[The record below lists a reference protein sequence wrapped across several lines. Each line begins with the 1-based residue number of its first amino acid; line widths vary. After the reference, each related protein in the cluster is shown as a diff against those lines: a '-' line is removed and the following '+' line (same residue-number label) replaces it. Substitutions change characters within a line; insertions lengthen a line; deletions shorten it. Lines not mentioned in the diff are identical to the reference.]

1 MDEIIAKVDNFALIT
16 VRLKEVDRP
25 NFEQK
30 RAVYIACYSVDKEV
44 DGQQHVDECE
54 IFALL

>member
-30 RAVYIACYSVDKEV
+30 RAVYIACYSVDKEEV
-44 DGQQHVDECE
+44 FLPQAQTNK
-54 IFALL
+54 

>member
-1 MDEIIAKVDNFALIT
+1 MDEMIAKVDGIAWIT

-44 DGQQHVDECE
+44 DGQQPVDECE
-54 IFALL
+54 VSALL